1 MDYKKDVAPN
11 NGGEE
16 NQEDSDG
23 KGDNHGNLGLPFGL
37 CAKYGIPLPEGATP
51 RDAWNA
57 LKQRKGIDP
66 PWEDEDGE
74 NKAKSDKKTD
84 KKDDDKAEAA
94 KMQISDDI
102 TSYSPDVKTTKA
114 TTEEQQKSVAT
125 AIGTVN
131 SKVPI
136 EKLNSIDL
144 TSRGRNFAAS
154 ACGGRLTLTTALLKS
169 VAANPNHQYEQSVET
184 YKKNAQ
190 AKRDRYLQYAS
201 EAKEASTKELYTQ
214 YAEEAVKFGRWT
226 VAYEN
231 DGVST
236 TLYHELGHVVADQ
249 YFGMING
256 SRFLVDGKA
265 KIPPERGREIIR
277 QTYGACLRNG
287 EIYKVSKYGAED
299 EHEFFAETFAM
310 YIAGKEELPETI
322 AKMFKE
328 LKL

>member
-1 MDYKKDVAPN
+1 MDYKKDVAPD

-16 NQEDSDG
+16 NQDDDK

-37 CAKYGIPLPEGATP
+37 CAKYGIPLPDGATP

-66 PWEDEDGE
+66 PWEDENGE
-74 NKAKSDKKTD
+74 DKARSDKKTD
-84 KKDDDKAEAA
+84 KKDDDKAEGA
-94 KMQISDDI
+94 KTQISDEITNYSSDI
-102 TSYSPDVKTTKA
+102 KTTKA
-114 TTEEQQKSVAT
+114 TTEEQKKSVAT

-144 TSRGRNFAAS
+144 TSRGRNFLAS
-154 ACGGRLTLTTALLKS
+154 ACGGGLIVTTNLLKS
-169 VAANPNHQYEQSVET
+169 VEANPNYQYEHSVEE
-184 YKKNAQ
+184 YKKVAQ
-190 AKRDRYLQYAS
+190 AKKNRYLQLAS
-201 EAKEASTKELYTQ
+201 EAETPGAKEIFTR
-214 YAEEAVKFGRWT
+214 YAEEAVKFGRWS
-226 VAYEN
+226 VEYEN
-231 DGVST
+231 DGLT
-236 TLYHELGHVVADQ
+236 TSIYHELGHVVADQ

-265 KIPPERGREIIR
+265 KIPPERGRQIIR

-287 EIYKVSKYGAED
+287 EIYKVSKYGAEN